1 MIIRRAT
8 LRLTVLYSA
17 IIIGVVAVFAIG
29 VAVYATIAFDVE
41 IPGAT
46 EEALD
51 RADVTLRAALLICFG
66 AVVVLAP
73 PVSYLLARSALRPVR
88 ASLEAQQA
96 FVDDASH
103 ELRTPIA
110 VAQGELELA
119 LLRPREG
126 AAYRTAI
133 GTALDALGELD
144 ALTGDL
150 LLLAR
155 DEHLSDP
162 GPETTPDA
170 LGQQL
175 LQALPEEMLRR
186 VRLRTEGLSIRL
198 AQPELV
204 TRAAVNLVENA
215 AKYSP
220 TEHPID
226 VSYTRDHDGLRIA
239 VTDDGP
245 GMAPEDAARAFDRFW
260 RADAARSTPGHGI
273 GLSLVRRIAELH
285 SGRARLQ
292 STPGAGTTATITLP
306 DRDA

>member
-29 VAVYATIAFDVE
+29 VGLYATIAFDVE

-73 PVSYLLARSALRPVR
+73 PVSYLLARNALRPVR

-119 LLRPREG
+119 LLRPRDGEE
-126 AAYRTAI
+126 YRTAI

-144 ALTGDL
+144 ALTRDL

-155 DEHLSDP
+155 DERLPEP

-175 LQALPEEMLRR
+175 LQALPAEVRPR
-186 VRLRTEGLSIRL
+186 VRLRAQGSEIRL
-198 AQPELV
+198 AQPELI
-204 TRAAVNLVENA
+204 TRAAANLVENA
-215 AKYSP
+215 AKYSDAAQ
-220 TEHPID
+220 PID
-226 VSYTRDHDGLRIA
+226 VTYARDHDGLRII
-239 VTDDGP
+239 VTDRGP
-245 GMAPEDAARAFDRFW
+245 GMPPEDAARAFDRFW
-260 RADAARSTPGHGI
+260 RADATRSTPGHGI

-285 SGRARLQ
+285 GGRARLQ
-292 STPGAGTTATITLP
+292 STPGKGTTATITLP
-306 DRDA
+306 DTEA